1 MFICCL
7 FLDTMDKY
15 LRELG
20 HTRFRSQVQKD
31 ATEAVLSKE
40 RDVFV
45 RLPTGSGKSVVFQLP
60 AIAGHG
66 VTVVISPLVALM
78 TDQVQK
84 LKQKGIKAEFLNAK
98 MNKEKYDG
106 NLQDL
111 RGENPT
117 IKMLYITPERCENDK
132 FKAILADMVRK
143 KQLERIAVD
152 EAHTVVEWGA
162 TFRASYK
169 NLTDIR
175 EITGDI
181 KWVALTA
188 TASPQMEQLIVESL
202 QFGEDYQSIKIP
214 VFRENIFY
222 DVVFKQSDESDL
234 NSLADYAREK
244 GGSGIVYCRTRHST
258 ESVAQEMMKRG
269 LVAKAYH
276 AGLKVCKNFLDVMIL
291 PFKLIALYF

>member
-66 VTVVISPLVALM
+66 VTIVISPLVALM

-98 MNKEKYDG
+98 MNKEKYDSI
-106 NLQDL
+106 LQDL

-143 KQLERIAVD
+143 KQLEQIAVD

-244 GGSGIVYCRTRHST
+244 GGSGIVYCRTRLST
-258 ESVAQEMMKRG
+258 EAVALEMNARG
-269 LVAKAYH
+269 LQVKAYH
-276 AGLKVCKNFLDVMIL
+276 GGLKVCKV
-291 PFKLIALYF
+291 

>member
-1 MFICCL
+1 
-7 FLDTMDKY
+7 MDKY

-106 NLQDL
+106 ILQDL

-244 GGSGIVYCRTRHST
+244 GGSGIVYCRTRLST
-258 ESVAQEMMKRG
+258 EAVALEMNARG
-269 LVAKAYH
+269 LQVKAYH
-276 AGLKVCKNFLDVMIL
+276 GGLKVCKV
-291 PFKLIALYF
+291 